1 MAGSPMSE
9 QKGRFRNE
17 PRTHEL
23 ALFVSSYFSR
33 ETRRGGGG
41 GGLSRWQYI
50 RSALSGPSGP
60 PGPSGPSGPSSDTRY
75 AVRTSGSCNDFTTT
89 VSSVMLVLCN
99 VRPPACRL
107 EEKRREKK
115 YYQSCWKRG
124 RQLVYI
130 LICIIYIIITAI
142 IYQYYRMFLLR
153 RVIND
158 NIV

>member
-115 YYQSCWKRG
+115 IL
-124 RQLVYI
+124 LVLLEARAAISLHFNMHYLHNHYCNYI
-130 LICIIYIIITAI
+130 SILSYVPVTS
-142 IYQYYRMFLLR
+142 R
-153 RVIND
+153 NK
-158 NIV
+158 